1 MEQID
6 RLLREDERMQSAGAA
21 CDAAKVRLEKARNAL
36 RSIEHLTTEQ
46 QVKIEQTN
54 ATLYSGMVKN
64 PKELQ
69 DLQKEIISLRKHLG
83 TLEDQQL
90 EAMIE
95 FEEAEQAEQAAQAF
109 QKKVEAEVIQ
119 AKAGLAG
126 ERSQLIAKLENL
138 GQERNAAL
146 PPITADNLEIYN
158 QIRNQ
163 KHGIAVT
170 SVEDDACYVMWR
182 TDPGFGGPIGQDP
195 IQTAVLQLL
204 RTDFIRRLITN
215 AAPPTDRST
224 FILARVS
231 RRNAFLV
238 PAWPAATAAPSHS
251 RTLSPDHS
259 LHPRKESPG
268 SE

>member
-1 MEQID
+1 MNQAGQLYRLQRIDTQIDLASSRVEQID
-6 RLLREDERMQSAGAA
+6 KLLREDERMQSAQAA
-21 CDAAKVRLEKARNAL
+21 RDAAKVRLEKARNAL

-69 DLQKEIISLRKHLG
+69 DLQKEILSLRKHLG

-109 QKKVEAEVIQ
+109 QKTVEAEVIQ
-119 AKAGLAG
+119 AKAGLTG
-126 ERSQLIAKLENL
+126 ERSQLVTKLENL

-146 PPITADNLEIYN
+146 TPIAADNLEIYN

-170 SVEDDACYVMWR
+170 SVEDDACTSCGAQIR
-182 TDPGFGGPIGQDP
+182 ASEAQSAR
-195 IQTAVLQLL
+195 IQSKLQFCSSCG
-204 RTDFIRRLITN
+204 R
-215 AAPPTDRST
+215 
-224 FILARVS
+224 ILFA
-231 RRNAFLV
+231 
-238 PAWPAATAAPSHS
+238 
-251 RTLSPDHS
+251 
-259 LHPRKESPG
+259 G
-268 SE
+268 